1 MSSKNTNLHR
11 TTLNF
16 STLEF
21 HLHLNFSKI
30 EFVEHD
36 GEAGLEGAQQMLEL
50 VQVGVEDQ
58 VEHLH
63 EENSQESGQIFPTP
77 EI

>member
-36 GEAGLEGAQQMLEL
+36 GEAGLEGSQQMLEL

-58 VEHLH
+58 VEHLY
-63 EENSQESGQIFPTP
+63 EGAKC
-77 EI
+77 